1 MAKKKA
7 ESEKKPLEKDINGHE
22 LLSVE
27 SEKTSLEDV
36 ALVTGLT
43 VTALKNLNPELK
55 GREELE
61 KGEIIRI
68 S

>member
-1 MAKKKA
+1 MARKKA
-7 ESEKKPLEKDINGHE
+7 ESEKKPLERDINGHE

-27 SEKTSLEDV
+27 SEKTSLADV
-36 ALVTGLT
+36 SLVTGLT
-43 VTALKNLNPELK
+43 LTALKNLNPELK

-61 KGEIIRI
+61 KGEVIRI